1 MTVIDTQ
8 TGGYVHECFK
18 ADANL
23 DGVFDEKDS
32 LADYNLFCITS
43 PLTFSCGNMA
53 ASELKYSNK
62 VTMLGQTSGGG
73 TCIVSPLTLADGT
86 FFRVSSCR
94 RMSHIKNG
102 ALYDIDLGVEP
113 DIYIGKPSVFYD
125 REALT
130 KDLNSNLHY

>member
-1 MTVIDTQ
+1 MTVRDTM
-8 TGGYVHECFK
+8 TGAYVCESYK

-23 DGVFDEKDS
+23 DGVFDKKDS

-43 PLTFSCGNMA
+43 PISFSCGNLA
-53 ASELKYSNK
+53 SSELKNSHI

-73 TCIVSPLTLADGT
+73 TCIVVPFSLADGT
-86 FFRVSSCR
+86 LFRVSSCR
-94 RMSHIKNG
+94 RMSYIKNG

-113 DIYIGKPSVFYD
+113 DIYIGNPADIYD

-130 KDLNSNLHY
+130 RYINSEPY